1 MPAPTSNLWSRAA
14 AVAARTPGSRNRY
27 VDFLR
32 AVSILM
38 VISGHWLVTAPY
50 VIDGQ
55 LTLSSMLEYQRWT
68 QLLSW
73 VFQVM
78 PVFFFV
84 GGYSNGVSWKA
95 ALRDGKSYS
104 EWLNG
109 RLQRLAGPVLPL
121 LLAWALLGIAGY
133 VSGVRPEMVKAGSQM
148 ALIPIWFLAVYVG
161 VVLVV
166 PLTYAAWQRFG
177 MASFWLL
184 AIAVAVDDLLFFA
197 ADLRSVGWLN
207 YGFVWVAVHQ
217 LGYAWRD
224 GKLETGRRALLWTGA
239 GVAILIVLVTLG
251 PYPLSMVSVPGEE
264 VSNSLPP
271 KLPMLLL
278 GMIQVGLA
286 LALEAPFRRWLDR
299 PTPWTATVLVNG
311 MIMTVFLWHLTAST
325 LIIGLALQLGNVGL
339 TVEPGSGVWWAV
351 RPVWLGIYLLALVG
365 FALVFGL
372 FERGGA
378 GGPPAAAWRQ
388 IVGAAL
394 VCGGLAFLALDGIG
408 GEGWLG
414 LRWWVVLLPLVGAA
428 MAGVN
433 PLARPMRRGA

>member
-1 MPAPTSNLWSRAA
+1 MSLWSRAA
-14 AVAARTPGSRNRY
+14 GVAARTPASRNRY

-38 VISGHWLVTAPY
+38 VITGHWLVAAPY

-55 LTLSSMLEYQRWT
+55 LTLGSMLEYQRWT

-73 VFQVM
+73 AFQVM

-95 ALRDGKSYS
+95 AVRDGRSYA

-121 LLAWALLGIAGY
+121 LVVWALLGIAGY
-133 VSGVRPEMVKAGSQM
+133 LSGVRPEMVKVGSQM

-161 VVLVV
+161 VVVLV

-177 MASFWLL
+177 MVSFWVL
-184 AIAVAVDDLLFFA
+184 AVAVAVDDLLFFA

-207 YGFVWVAVHQ
+207 YGFIWVAVHQ

-224 GKLETGRRALLWTGA
+224 GKLQTGRKALLWSGA
-239 GVAILIVLVTLG
+239 GLAILIVLVTLG
-251 PYPLSMVSVPGEE
+251 PHPLSMVSVPGEE

-286 LALEAPFRRWLDR
+286 LALEAPARRWLER
-299 PTPWTATVLVNG
+299 PHPWTATVLVNG
-311 MIMTVFLWHLTAST
+311 MIMTIFLWHLTAST
-325 LIIGLALQLGNVGL
+325 LIIGLALQIGNVGL
-339 TVEPGSGVWWAV
+339 TLEPGSGMWWLA
-351 RPVWLGIYLLALVG
+351 RPVWLGIYLLALAA
-365 FALVFGL
+365 FALAFGL

-388 IVGAAL
+388 IVGA
-394 VCGGLAFLALDGIG
+394 VMICGGLALLALDGIG

-414 LRWWVVLLPLVGAA
+414 LRWWVVLLPLLGAVL
-428 MAGVN
+428 AGVN
-433 PLARPMRRGA
+433 PLARSRAREA

>member
-1 MPAPTSNLWSRAA
+1 MSLWSRAA
-14 AVAARTPGSRNRY
+14 SVAARTPASRNRY

-38 VISGHWLVTAPY
+38 VISGHWLVAAPY
-50 VIDGQ
+50 VVDGR
-55 LTLSSMLEYQRWT
+55 LTLGSMLEYQRWT

-73 VFQVM
+73 AFQVM

-95 ALRDGKSYS
+95 ALRDGKSYA
-104 EWLNG
+104 EWLDG

-121 LLAWALLGIAGY
+121 LVVWALLGIAGHL
-133 VSGVRPEMVKAGSQM
+133 SGVRPEMVKVGSQM

-166 PLTYAAWQRFG
+166 PLTYAAWRRFG

-184 AIAVAVDDLLFFA
+184 AVAVAVSDFVFFA
-197 ADLRSVGWLN
+197 GFEAVGWLN
-207 YGFVWVAVHQ
+207 YGFIWIGVHQ

-224 GKLETGRRALLWTGA
+224 GKLQTGARALLWTAA
-239 GVAILIVLVTLG
+239 GLAILIVLVTLG

-278 GMIQVGLA
+278 GMIQIGLA
-286 LALEAPFRRWLDR
+286 LALEAPARRWLER
-299 PTPWTATVLVNG
+299 PTPWTGTVLVNG
-311 MIMTVFLWHLTAST
+311 MIMTIFLWHLTAST
-325 LIIGLALQLGNVGL
+325 LIIGLALQLGSVGL
-339 TVEPGSGVWWAV
+339 AAEPGSGVWWAV
-351 RPVWLGIYLLALVG
+351 RPVWLGVYLLGLAG

-372 FERGGA
+372 FERGGS

-388 IVGAAL
+388 IVGAAMI
-394 VCGGLAFLALDGIG
+394 CGGLALLALDGIG
-408 GEGWLG
+408 AEGWLG
-414 LRWWVVLLPLVGAA
+414 LRWWVVLLPLVGAVL
-428 MAGVN
+428 AGVN
-433 PLARPMRRGA
+433 PLARAKGEKA

>member
-1 MPAPTSNLWSRAA
+1 MAVPGAKLWSQAA
-14 AVAARTPGSRNRY
+14 AVAARTPASRNRY

-32 AVSILM
+32 AGSILM
-38 VISGHWLVTAPY
+38 VIAGHWLVAAPY
-50 VIDGQ
+50 VVDDQ
-55 LTLSSMLEYQRWT
+55 LILGSTLQYQRWT

-84 GGYSNGVSWKA
+84 GGYSNGVSWSA
-95 ALRDGKSYS
+95 AVRDGRSYA

-121 LLAWALLGIAGY
+121 LVVWALLGIAGHL
-133 VSGVRPEMVKAGSQM
+133 VGVRPEMVKVASQM

-161 VVLVV
+161 VVVVV
-166 PLTYAAWQRFG
+166 PLTYAVWRRFG
-177 MASFWLL
+177 MASFWAL

-197 ADLRSVGWLN
+197 AGLESVGWLN
-207 YGFVWVAVHQ
+207 YGFIWVAVHQ

-224 GKLETGRRALLWTGA
+224 GELHSGRSALRWTVA
-239 GVAILIVLVTLG
+239 GLTILIGLVTLG

-278 GMIQVGLA
+278 GMIQIGVA
-286 LALEAPFRRWLDR
+286 LALEAPGRRWLER
-299 PTPWTATVLVNG
+299 PRPWTGTVLVNG
-311 MIMTVFLWHLTAST
+311 MIMTIFLWHLTAST
-325 LIIGLALQLGNVGL
+325 LVIGLALQLGNLGL
-339 TVEPGSGVWWAV
+339 TVEPGSGLWWAV
-351 RPVWLGIYLLALVG
+351 RPIWLGVYLLALVG
-365 FALVFGL
+365 FALLFGL

-378 GGPPAAAWRQ
+378 GPPAAAWRQ

-394 VCGGLAFLALDGIG
+394 VCGGLAFLALGGIG
-408 GEGWLG
+408 GGGWLG

-428 MAGVN
+428 LARVN
-433 PLARPMRRGA
+433 PLARPKAGEA